1 MANEISL
8 TISASLTN
16 GNLKDTFSPGQIQV
30 TQTTPRLHN
39 SVVAAATTAEVLVL
53 GDITDVGYAFFRN
66 LDATNFVHIGVG
78 TTGGIAAL
86 VKLMA
91 GQVCCMPLT
100 TGSTFMVEADT
111 SPVELRMTLWAR

>member
-16 GNLKDTFSPGQIQV
+16 GSLKDSFQPGAVSV
-30 TQTTPRLHN
+30 TQTTARIHG
-39 SVVAAATTAEVLVL
+39 SVVSAATTAEVLVL

-66 LDATNFVHIGVG
+66 LDATNYVHIGVG

-86 VKLMA
+86 VKLAA
-91 GQVCCMPLT
+91 GQICCMPLT

-111 SPVELRMTLWAR
+111 SPVDLFMKLWAR